1 MPLSP
6 LRGLLFNVG
15 LGFTVALLLMLVV
28 IGLGVTQM
36 AQLNSELANVVTVN
50 NLKTRLASRMR
61 DTLRDRSVLMHT
73 IVASTDIWEKNE
85 LFEQFILYGE
95 RYIKDRNQLA
105 AILRSPEEIRVMEE
119 LDINTSN
126 NQPAVFN
133 VIEAALADNNYEA
146 LRQLQQEV
154 IPLQNQLVEALDNM
168 TSLQR
173 EENETALAQTYSA
186 YQATR
191 KLMLVLG
198 VLATLL
204 ATLVAVL
211 VGRHLLKQTRQL
223 ETERL
228 KYQTL
233 FETNSDAVVILND
246 KTFTD
251 CNPAT
256 LALFGMTSVDEFLQ
270 MPIQQLG
277 TTMQADG
284 TTAKDHAM
292 RFIELAR
299 EQGHAVMDWQGRRQD
314 GSVFSAEIALH
325 AMQLEGQPV
334 IQAIMRDVSERRAA
348 EAAKEAVR
356 EAALKMAQSKSEFVA
371 NVSHEIRTP
380 MHGILG
386 MSSLLLKTPLNG
398 QQREY
403 TATLKSSA
411 ESLLTIINDIL
422 DFSKIEAG
430 KLVIEHVA
438 FSPVALA
445 QGVVALF
452 QARALEKN
460 LRLKLVLP
468 DSAPAALL
476 GDPTRIRQIL
486 LNLVDNAIKFTQHG
500 DIELAVQFEPV
511 NDAVTCRFSVRD
523 HGIGMNTETQSR
535 LFQAFS
541 QADSSTTR
549 RFGGTGL
556 GLAVSN
562 QLANLMAGELSVE
575 STPGQGSCFTLSLT
589 LPPSALPL
597 VELPS
602 PALIQLRGRILVAED
617 HPVNQKVLAHQLDAM
632 GLQHVIVSSGTQVL
646 ERLANEAF
654 DLVLMDWQM
663 PEMDGLEATRQ
674 IRQLPGDIRH
684 IPIVALTANANADFR
699 EACLAAGANDY
710 LAKPYTEAA
719 LGALLAQWLP
729 PHNEAALN
737 SAADSAGET
746 RSVDA
751 TALLNLPALHARYP
765 GNPDLVNDLL
775 ELFISTTEA
784 SLATLKRCIDQR
796 DLETCRKEAHALKGA
811 AASVTAHAI
820 QDAAARI
827 ETCLR
832 DGDFSCA
839 TTELSALENTF
850 HART

>member
-1 MPLSP
+1 MARTH

-73 IVASTDIWEKNE
+73 IVASTDPWEKNE
-85 LFEQFILYGE
+85 LFEQFIQYGE
-95 RYIKDRNQLA
+95 RYVKDRNQLA
-105 AILRSPEEIRVMEE
+105 GILQTPDEIRVLEE
-119 LDINTSN
+119 LDITTAN

-133 VIEAALADNNYEA
+133 VVEAALANNNYEA

-173 EENETALAQTYSA
+173 EANEAALAQTYAA

-198 VLATLL
+198 ILATLL
-204 ATLVAVL
+204 AVMVAVL
-211 VGRHLLKQTRQL
+211 VGRYLMKQTRQL

-256 LALFGMTSVDEFLQ
+256 LALFGMNSVDEFLQ

-277 TTMQADG
+277 TTMQANG

-292 RFIELAR
+292 RYIALAH

-348 EAAKEAVR
+348 EAAKEATR

-386 MSSLLLKTPLNG
+386 MSSLLLKTPLDG

-430 KLVIEHVA
+430 KLVIERVA

-460 LRLKLVLP
+460 LQLKLILP
-468 DSAPAALL
+468 DAAPAALL

-486 LNLVDNAIKFTQHG
+486 LNLIDNAIKFTQRG
-500 DIELAVQFEPV
+500 EIELAVHFEAA
-511 NDAVTCRFSVRD
+511 NGAIKCQFSVRD
-523 HGIGMNTETQSR
+523 HGIGMTTETQGR

-556 GLAVSN
+556 GLAVSS
-562 QLANLMAGELSVE
+562 QLAHLMDGQLSVE
-575 STPGQGSCFTLSLT
+575 STPDQGSCFTLSLT
-589 LPPSALPL
+589 LAPTNLPL

-602 PALIQLRGRILVAED
+602 PAVIQLQGRILVAED

-646 ERLANEAF
+646 ERLANEPF

-663 PEMDGLEATRQ
+663 PEMDGLEATRR
-674 IRQLPGDIRH
+674 IRQLPGDARH
-684 IPIVALTANANADFR
+684 IPIVALTANASADFR
-699 EACLAAGANDY
+699 DACLAAGANDY
-710 LAKPYTEAA
+710 LAKPYSEAA

-729 PHNEAALN
+729 QIDTGLI
-737 SAADSAGET
+737 AADSIEDT
-746 RSVDA
+746 TPR
-751 TALLNLPALHARYP
+751 TPLLDLPVLHARYP
-765 GNPDLVNDLL
+765 GNPDLVNDLVK
-775 ELFISTTEA
+775 LFVSTTEA
-784 SLATLKRCIDQR
+784 SLAALKRGIEQGDAAA
-796 DLETCRKEAHALKGA
+796 CRKEAHALKGA

-820 QDAAARI
+820 QAAATRI

-832 DGDFSCA
+832 DGDFACA
-839 TTELSALENTF
+839 SLELNALETTF
-850 HART
+850 RACT